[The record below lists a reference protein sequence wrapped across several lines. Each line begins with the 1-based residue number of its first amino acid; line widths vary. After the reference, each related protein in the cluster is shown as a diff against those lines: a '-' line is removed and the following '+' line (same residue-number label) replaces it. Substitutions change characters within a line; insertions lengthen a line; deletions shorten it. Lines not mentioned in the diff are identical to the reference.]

1 VASLACEE
9 GVHRLGGK
17 AAACAA
23 AMRGSSVPADV
34 RGFATWPRH
43 GELGGFDKV
52 LLEGSSEKARFR
64 RKLLQPLQR
73 GPAESSILAA
83 DDVAADDDALRAS
96 PAASPSGSPVSHRIG
111 KPPKAPASR
120 AVFVPPERLF
130 AGAERPKTAERKGPR
145 LGCVGFSSLRLR
157 GPGEAAGPFG
167 WSGPGDNMVLPLETQ
182 HVVRQLADALH
193 GAADAGA
200 PAAETHVTDGAEL
213 TVWAIAAQA
222 EDGSCTLEP
231 LAARRADSTPGSLA
245 VEPVEMAV
253 ERQTTSELSSEVSAG
268 PLRYGEGFRL
278 RMAGGGLYLAH
289 GSGALRWERR
299 RAEMPRNSRFAAHG
313 GELGTPVHFGR
324 QLKLQRLSSPEPEC
338 ESEPESSSD
347 SAESESERLLRGHHR
362 RLNEGRRPR
371 PRTAPTPP
379 GTRARRG
386 VRDDASGT
394 LRDSE
399 AGTGLFS
406 RIADAGATLPA
417 TFLPVD

>member
-1 VASLACEE
+1 
-9 GVHRLGGK
+9 
-17 AAACAA
+17 
-23 AMRGSSVPADV
+23 MRGSSVPADL

-52 LLEGSSEKARFR
+52 LMEGSSEKARFR
-64 RKLLQPLQR
+64 RKLLQPLHR
-73 GPAESSILAA
+73 GPAESSIA
-83 DDVAADDDALRAS
+83 VAADDAAADDPAS
-96 PAASPSGSPVSHRIG
+96 CPAASPSGSPISHRIG
-111 KPPKAPASR
+111 KPPKAPVTR
-120 AVFVPPERLF
+120 PVFVPPERLF
-130 AGAERPKTAERKGPR
+130 EGAERPRTAERKGPR
-145 LGCVGFSSLRLR
+145 LGSVGFSSLRLR
-157 GPGEAAGPFG
+157 GPGEAAGLLG
-167 WSGPGDNMVLPLETQ
+167 WSGAGNNMVLPLETQ
-182 HVVRQLADALH
+182 HVVRQLADSLH

-200 PAAETHVTDGAEL
+200 PSSATHVMDGAEL
-213 TVWAIAAQA
+213 TVWAISAQA

-253 ERQTTSELSSEVSAG
+253 ERQTASALGSDLLAG

-289 GSGALRWERR
+289 GGGALRWERR

-324 QLKLQRLSSPEPEC
+324 QLKLQRVPSPEPEC

-371 PRTAPTPP
+371 PKTAPTPP
-379 GTRARRG
+379 AARAG
-386 VRDDASGT
+386 KSARDNASGT
-394 LRDSE
+394 LRDAEVGS
-399 AGTGLFS
+399 GLFS